1 LRACAGSAEAA
12 SDGIAGMGVL
22 GGMEVLDGLEVL
34 VMGLGQA
41 LWRPEYG
48 IGGEPRLSLAS
59 WLAKRNLHLIYGGFV

>member
-1 LRACAGSAEAA
+1 
-12 SDGIAGMGVL
+12 MGVL
-22 GGMEVLDGLEVL
+22 GGMEVLDGMEVL